1 MHGCTWHVQQE
12 DRRQTDDALKGV
24 RSIDRTYGPH
34 SHHEYILEE
43 YQACELD
50 RLARF
55 AVQLRGLELAQ
66 VPTVRLH
73 QEWLDGGSINHRQ
86 TRVRPD
92 CSQAASSRDATAYT
106 GHLTMVMATAAVVG
120 VAAAV
125 PAAYGSEPDSSRT
138 AWCSIRRRADAVAT
152 SSRSD
157 KSAGVLASRS
167 AQQETRSVPVK
178 RVSTLGTDDRPVSV
192 PNAMPWNS
200 RT

>member
-1 MHGCTWHVQQE
+1 
-12 DRRQTDDALKGV
+12 
-24 RSIDRTYGPH
+24 
-34 SHHEYILEE
+34 
-43 YQACELD
+43 
-50 RLARF
+50 
-55 AVQLRGLELAQ
+55 VQLRGLELSQ

-73 QEWLDGGSINHRQ
+73 QGWLDGGSINHRQ

-120 VAAAV
+120 VVAAV

-167 AQQETRSVPVK
+167 APGNEK
-178 RVSTLGTDDRPVSV
+178 RTGEGRQYSGTDDRPVSA